1 MKNDVMGI
9 VYTSKDD
16 LNLRELTSQR
26 AVAAIPVAG
35 RYRIIDFVLSSM
47 VNSGIHNVGI
57 IAQRNYQ
64 SLMDH
69 LGSGKDWD
77 LHTRN
82 NGLFFLPPFTTRDNN
97 GEYNG
102 LLDALRSNFDYL
114 RRSKQDYVVLT
125 GSDYIMNTSF
135 EPMIDQHIKSRA
147 DITMMYTKAT
157 PEITEFSSS
166 SKNNHVYMG
175 VDRDRNVTN
184 LEINPNAASYDNLFL
199 SVMMVKR
206 TLLIY
211 LVDQALSRGSHD
223 MYADVILPA
232 IQAGS
237 LKIMGYEEKSY
248 YRRVETIRGYF
259 NLSLDLLK
267 PEVREALFGKNPV
280 FTKTRDSVPTIYR
293 SGAKVTHSLVADG
306 CVIDGEVENC
316 VLFRGVRVGK
326 GSKLKNCVI
335 MQDSY
340 IEEDVELENVIFDK
354 EVTIRSHGRLIGQS
368 QYPIVIG
375 KNITL

>member
-16 LNLRELTSQR
+16 LTLRELTSQR

-35 RYRIIDFVLSSM
+35 RYRIIDFIISNL
-47 VNSGIHNVGI
+47 VNSNIHNVGI
-57 IAQRNYQ
+57 IAQKNYH

-82 NGLFFLPPFTTRDNN
+82 NGLFILPPFLTRENG
-97 GEYNG
+97 GEYTG
-102 LLDALRSNFDYL
+102 LLDALRANFDYL
-114 RRSKQDYVVLT
+114 RRSKQEYVIVTDSDYV
-125 GSDYIMNTSF
+125 MNVSL
-135 EPMIDQHIKSRA
+135 EPMIDQHIKSGA
-147 DITMMYTKAT
+147 DVTLMYQKVTT
-157 PEITEFSSS
+157 GLTEFSSS
-166 SKNNHVYMG
+166 SKNNHVYLD
-175 VDRDRNVTN
+175 VNDDKNVTN
-184 LEINPNAASYDNLFL
+184 LELNPNAASYENFFL
-199 SVMMVKR
+199 NVLMVKR

-211 LVDQALSRGSHD
+211 LVDQALSRGSRD
-223 MYADVILPA
+223 LFTDVLLPS

-237 LKIMGYEEKSY
+237 LKVMGYEENSY
-248 YRRVETIRGYF
+248 YRRIETIRGYF
-259 NLSLDLLK
+259 NFNMDLLK
-267 PEVREALFGKNPV
+267 PEVRKALFGANPV

-293 SGAKVTHSLVADG
+293 GDAVINNSLIADG
-306 CVIDGEVENC
+306 CVIEGEVENC

-326 GSKLKNCVI
+326 GAKLKNCVI

-340 IEEDVELENVIFDK
+340 IEDDVELENVIFDK
-354 EVTIRSHGRLIGQS
+354 EVTIRSHGRLIGQK

>member
-35 RYRIIDFVLSSM
+35 RYRLIDFTLSNM

-57 IAQRNYQ
+57 IAQKNYS

-82 NGLFFLPPFTTRDNN
+82 NGLFILPPFMTRDNS

-114 RRSKQDYVVLT
+114 RRSKQDFVILT
-125 GSDYIMNTSF
+125 DSDYIMTTSF
-135 EPMIDQHIKSRA
+135 EPMIEQHIKSRA
-147 DITMMYTKAT
+147 DITMMYKRVT

-166 SKNNHVYMG
+166 SKNNHVYM
-175 VDRDRNVTN
+175 DISSDKTVTN
-184 LEINPNAASYDNLFL
+184 LEINPNAASFGNFFL

-223 MYADVILPA
+223 MYADVLLPA

-237 LKIMGYEEKSY
+237 LKIMGYEEESY

-267 PEVREALFGKNPV
+267 PEVRDALFGKNPV

-293 SGAKVTHSLVADG
+293 AGAKVTNSLVADG
-306 CVIDGEVENC
+306 CVIDGTVENC

-326 GSKLKNCVI
+326 GARLKNCVI

-340 IEEDVELENVIFDK
+340 IEDDVELENVIFDK

>member
-9 VYTSKDD
+9 IFTSKDD
-16 LNLRELTSQR
+16 LSLRELTSQR

-35 RYRIIDFVLSSM
+35 RYRIIDFTLSSM
-47 VNSGIHNVGI
+47 VNSNINNVGI
-57 IAQRNYQ
+57 IAQKNYQ

-82 NGLFFLPPFTTRDNN
+82 NGLFILPPFMTRDNS

-102 LLDALRSNFDYL
+102 ILDALRSNFDYL
-114 RRSKQDYVVLT
+114 RRSKQDFVIL
-125 GSDYIMNTSF
+125 SDSDCILNTSF
-135 EPMIDQHIKSRA
+135 EPMIEQHIKSHA
-147 DITMMYTKAT
+147 DITMMYQKAT
-157 PEITEFSSS
+157 PAITEFSSS

-175 VDRDRNVTN
+175 VDENCNVTN
-184 LEINPNAASYDNLFL
+184 LEVNPNAASFDNLFL

-211 LVDQALSRGSHD
+211 LVDQAISRGSHD
-223 MYADVILPA
+223 LYADVILPA
-232 IQAGS
+232 IQANS
-237 LKIMGYEEKSY
+237 LKIMGFEEKSY
-248 YRRVETIRGYF
+248 YRRIETIRGYF
-259 NLSLDLLK
+259 NFSMDLLK
-267 PEVREALFGKNPV
+267 PEVREALFGQNPV

-293 SGAKVTHSLVADG
+293 GGAKVTNSLIADG

-316 VLFRGVRVGK
+316 VLSRGVRVGK
-326 GSKLKNCVI
+326 GAKVKNCVI

-340 IEEDVELENVIFDK
+340 IEDDVELENVIFDK
-354 EVTIRSHGRLIGQS
+354 EVTSRSHGRLIGQA

>member
-57 IAQRNYQ
+57 IAQKNYQ

-82 NGLFFLPPFTTRDNN
+82 NGLFFLPPFMTRENN
-97 GEYNG
+97 GEYSG

-114 RRSKQDYVVLT
+114 RRSKQDYVILT
-125 GSDYIMNTSF
+125 DSDYIMNTSF

-175 VDRDRNVTN
+175 VDREKNITN
-184 LEINPNAASYDNLFL
+184 LEINPNAASYDNLFV

-223 MYADVILPA
+223 LYGDVILPA

-237 LKIMGYEEKSY
+237 LKIMGYEETSY

-280 FTKTRDSVPTIYR
+280 FTKTRDSVPTNYR
-293 SGAKVTHSLVADG
+293 GGAKVTNSLVADG

-316 VLFRGVRVGK
+316 VLFRGVTVGK
-326 GSKLKNCVI
+326 GAKLKNCVI
-335 MQDSY
+335 MQDGY

-354 EVTIRSHGRLIGQS
+354 AVTIRSHSRLVGPG

>member
-35 RYRIIDFVLSSM
+35 RYRLIDFTLSNM
-47 VNSGIHNVGI
+47 VNSNIHNVGI
-57 IAQRNYQ
+57 IAQKNYS

-82 NGLFFLPPFTTRDNN
+82 NGLFFLPPFMTRDNS

-114 RRSKQDYVVLT
+114 RRSKQDFVLLT
-125 GSDYIMNTSF
+125 DSDYVMNTSF
-135 EPMIDQHIKSRA
+135 EPMIEQHIKSGA
-147 DITMMYTKAT
+147 DVTMMFQKAT
-157 PEITEFSSS
+157 TAVTEFSSS
-166 SKNNHVYMG
+166 SKNNHVFLD
-175 VDRDRNVTN
+175 VDGEGKVTN
-184 LEINPNAASYDNLFL
+184 LEVNPNAASFENLFL

-211 LVDQALSRGSHD
+211 LVDQALSRHSHD
-223 MYADVILPA
+223 LYADVLLPA

-248 YRRVETIRGYF
+248 YRRIETIRGYF

-267 PEVREALFGKNPV
+267 PEVREALFGVNPV

-293 SGAKVTHSLVADG
+293 GGAKVTNSLIADG

-316 VLFRGVRVGK
+316 VLSRGVRIGAGAKV
-326 GSKLKNCVI
+326 KNCVI

-340 IEEDVELENVIFDK
+340 IEDDVELENVIFDK